1 MSISAILA
9 YGGQVTAIGLLIVF
23 TGLFIIIGCIYLMS
37 ALFKMGRRAA
47 ENRARRK
54 AERAAAKA
62 EPAPVETPA
71 PVQEVVSAPEQDDL
85 VTDPQLIAVIAA
97 AVAMAMEAAGEENT
111 TGFVVRSIRRI
122 NNVPAWNRAGREE
135 QVYSRM

>member
-37 ALFKMGRRAA
+37 ALFKMGGKAA

-54 AERAAAKA
+54 AERAAAAKA

-97 AVAMAMEAAGEENT
+97 AIAATDSGRT
-111 TGFVVRSIRRI
+111 LVVRSVRRAS
-122 NNVPAWNRAGREE
+122 VWKRAAREE
-135 QVYSRM
+135 AVCRF

>member
-37 ALFKMGRRAA
+37 ALFKMGGKAA

-54 AERAAAKA
+54 AERAAAKD

-97 AVAMAMEAAGEENT
+97 AIAATDSGRT
-111 TGFVVRSIRRI
+111 LVVRSVRR
-122 NNVPAWNRAGREE
+122 ASGWKRAAREE
-135 QVYSRM
+135 AVCRF

>member
-37 ALFKMGRRAA
+37 ALFKMGGKAA

-54 AERAAAKA
+54 AERAAAKV

-97 AVAMAMEAAGEENT
+97 AIAATDSGRT
-111 TGFVVRSIRRI
+111 LVVRSVRR
-122 NNVPAWNRAGREE
+122 ASGWKRAAREE
-135 QVYSRM
+135 AVCRF

>member
-23 TGLFIIIGCIYLMS
+23 VGLFIIIGCIYLMS
-37 ALFKMGRRAA
+37 ALFKMGGKAA

-54 AERAAAKA
+54 AEQAAAKA
-62 EPAPVETPA
+62 EPAPVETPV

-97 AVAMAMEAAGEENT
+97 AIAATDSGRT
-111 TGFVVRSIRRI
+111 LVVRSVRR
-122 NNVPAWNRAGREE
+122 ASGWKRAAREE
-135 QVYSRM
+135 AVCRF

>member
-37 ALFKMGRRAA
+37 ALFKMGGKAA
-47 ENRARRK
+47 ENRARR
-54 AERAAAKA
+54 KA

-97 AVAMAMEAAGEENT
+97 AIAATDSGRT
-111 TGFVVRSIRRI
+111 LVVRSVRR
-122 NNVPAWNRAGREE
+122 ASGWKRAAREE
-135 QVYSRM
+135 AVCRF

>member
-37 ALFKMGRRAA
+37 ALFKMGGKAA
-47 ENRARRK
+47 ETRARRK

-62 EPAPVETPA
+62 EPAPVEAPA

-97 AVAMAMEAAGEENT
+97 AIAATDSGRT
-111 TGFVVRSIRRI
+111 LVVRSVRR
-122 NNVPAWNRAGREE
+122 ASGWKRAAREE
-135 QVYSRM
+135 AVCRF

>member
-23 TGLFIIIGCIYLMS
+23 VGLFIIIGCIYLMS
-37 ALFKMGRRAA
+37 ALFKMGGKAA

-54 AERAAAKA
+54 AEQAAKA

-97 AVAMAMEAAGEENT
+97 AIAATDSGRT
-111 TGFVVRSIRRI
+111 LVVRSVRR
-122 NNVPAWNRAGREE
+122 ASGWKRAAREE
-135 QVYSRM
+135 AVCRF

>member
-23 TGLFIIIGCIYLMS
+23 VGLFIIIGCIYLMS
-37 ALFKMGRRAA
+37 ALFQLGGKAA

-54 AERAAAKA
+54 AEQAAAAKA
-62 EPAPVETPA
+62 EPAPVEAPA

-97 AVAMAMEAAGEENT
+97 AIAATDSGRT
-111 TGFVVRSIRRI
+111 LVVRSVRR
-122 NNVPAWNRAGREE
+122 ASGWKRAAREE
-135 QVYSRM
+135 AVCRF

>member
-23 TGLFIIIGCIYLMS
+23 VGLFIIIGCIYLMS
-37 ALFKMGRRAA
+37 ALFKMGGKAA

-54 AERAAAKA
+54 AEQAAAKA
-62 EPAPVETPA
+62 EPAPAETPA

-97 AVAMAMEAAGEENT
+97 AIAATDSGRT
-111 TGFVVRSIRRI
+111 LVVRSVRR
-122 NNVPAWNRAGREE
+122 ASGWKRAAREE
-135 QVYSRM
+135 AVCRF

>member
-23 TGLFIIIGCIYLMS
+23 VGLFIIIGCIYLMS
-37 ALFKMGRRAA
+37 ALFKMGGKAA

-54 AERAAAKA
+54 AEQAAAKA

-71 PVQEVVSAPEQDDL
+71 PVQEVASAPEQDDL

-97 AVAMAMEAAGEENT
+97 AIAATDSGRT
-111 TGFVVRSIRRI
+111 LVVRSVRR
-122 NNVPAWNRAGREE
+122 ASGWKRAAREE
-135 QVYSRM
+135 AVCRF

>member
-37 ALFKMGRRAA
+37 ALFKMGHRAA

-54 AERAAAKA
+54 AERAAAAKA

-97 AVAMAMEAAGEENT
+97 AIAAFDDSGKRL
-111 TGFVVRSIRRI
+111 VVRKVRR
-122 NNVPAWNRAGREE
+122 VPGWKDAARSE
-135 QVYSRM
+135 QIYHF

>member
-23 TGLFIIIGCIYLMS
+23 VGLFIIIGCIYLMS
-37 ALFKMGRRAA
+37 ALFKMGGKAA

-54 AERAAAKA
+54 AEQAAAKA

-71 PVQEVVSAPEQDDL
+71 PVQEAVSAPEQDDL

-97 AVAMAMEAAGEENT
+97 AIAATDSGRT
-111 TGFVVRSIRRI
+111 LVVRSVRR
-122 NNVPAWNRAGREE
+122 ASGWKRAAREE
-135 QVYSRM
+135 AVCRF

>member
-23 TGLFIIIGCIYLMS
+23 TGLFIIIGCIDLMS
-37 ALFKMGRRAA
+37 ALFKMGGKAA

-97 AVAMAMEAAGEENT
+97 AIAATDSGRT
-111 TGFVVRSIRRI
+111 LVVRSVRR
-122 NNVPAWNRAGREE
+122 ASGWKRAAREE
-135 QVYSRM
+135 AVCRF

>member
-23 TGLFIIIGCIYLMS
+23 VGLFIIIGCIYLMS
-37 ALFKMGRRAA
+37 ALFKMGGKAA
-47 ENRARRK
+47 ENRALRK
-54 AERAAAKA
+54 AEQAAAKA
-62 EPAPVETPA
+62 EPAPVETPT

-97 AVAMAMEAAGEENT
+97 AIAATDSGRT
-111 TGFVVRSIRRI
+111 LVVRSVRR
-122 NNVPAWNRAGREE
+122 ASGWKRAAREE
-135 QVYSRM
+135 AVCRF

>member
-37 ALFKMGRRAA
+37 ALFKMGGKAA

-62 EPAPVETPA
+62 EPAPVETPS

-97 AVAMAMEAAGEENT
+97 AIAATDSGRT
-111 TGFVVRSIRRI
+111 LVVRSVRR
-122 NNVPAWNRAGREE
+122 ASGWKRAAREE
-135 QVYSRM
+135 AVCRF

>member
-23 TGLFIIIGCIYLMS
+23 VGLFIIIGCIYLMS
-37 ALFKMGRRAA
+37 ALFKMGGKAA

-54 AERAAAKA
+54 AEQAAAKA

-97 AVAMAMEAAGEENT
+97 AIAATDSGRT
-111 TGFVVRSIRRI
+111 LVVRSVRR
-122 NNVPAWNRAGREE
+122 ASGWKRAAREE
-135 QVYSRM
+135 AVCRF

>member
-23 TGLFIIIGCIYLMS
+23 VGLFIIIGCIYLMS
-37 ALFKMGRRAA
+37 ALFKMGGKAA

-54 AERAAAKA
+54 AEQAAAKA

-85 VTDPQLIAVIAA
+85 VTDPQLIAATDS
-97 AVAMAMEAAGEENT
+97 GRT
-111 TGFVVRSIRRI
+111 LVVRSVRR
-122 NNVPAWNRAGREE
+122 ASGWKRAAREE
-135 QVYSRM
+135 AVCRF